1 MSSRKLTRSI
11 IVAGA
16 AIAIGA
22 GSYGVVSATT
32 GSGSS
37 TAGSGSPTASS
48 GSAWRSRIQC
58 PERSGAGRIGWHGQQ
73 HVRVGLHA
81 DDSRGPEG
89 DH

>member
-22 GSYGVVSATT
+22 GSYGVVRHHGQRLIHCRQRFAHCEQRL
-32 GSGSS
+32 GG
-37 TAGSGSPTASS
+37 
-48 GSAWRSRIQC
+48 RSRIQC

-81 DDSRGPEG
+81 DDSRGPRR
-89 DH
+89 